1 MNTEDITKVDIQ
13 DIRAKLRKFW
23 KFVERH
29 NAVVEQKADGL
40 YILPDGCNIDAFLK
54 EYTGTYAVMVKD
66 GKIYINVLSLC
77 YPATLDEIIEA
88 GKDMVDLPF
97 AKVHES

>member
-1 MNTEDITKVDIQ
+1 
-13 DIRAKLRKFW
+13 
-23 KFVERH
+23 
-29 NAVVEQKADGL
+29 
-40 YILPDGCNIDAFLK
+40 
-54 EYTGTYAVMVKD
+54 MVKD